1 MMKSILK
8 HRSKL
13 SLLLFTLS
21 ISFLGCEEFVEI
33 DPPRTEIVA
42 DELFESNS
50 GATSAIHGIY
60 SGIVELSSD
69 NLFNAGLE
77 IYTGLYSDE
86 LIDIGGE
93 VSRIEFASA
102 SINTLNEELYPVF
115 WLKTFSIINSANA
128 IVEGL
133 RSSSLNTVV
142 RDQVLGEALLVRA
155 LGYFYMTNL
164 FGEVPLVLT
173 TDVATNERIGKFG
186 VHVIYDQIEA
196 DLLEAQS
203 LLAEDFIF
211 TANDYRERP
220 TVAAASTLLARLY
233 LYRGDWANA
242 ESQATAVIDQSDLFE
257 LSTDVNDVFLPGS
270 KEAIWNFVPE
280 PDGNETRVG
289 RVFVLPSFAPIAW
302 ITNALRPEYTSSFE
316 VGDLRSENW
325 IDTLTNVNGTF
336 LYPVK
341 YKQGFGGLNFDNPP
355 ELYAV
360 FRLAELYL
368 IRAEARAQQNNI
380 SGSLEDINLV
390 RARAGLAAIAA
401 GDQSTLLE
409 AIYLERKHELFVEWG
424 HRWLD
429 LKRTGRAAAVM
440 SALPGKD
447 WQETD
452 LLWPL
457 PEQELLINPNLLP
470 QNAGY

>member
-1 MMKSILK
+1 MMKSI
-8 HRSKL
+8 SKNRPKFILL
-13 SLLLFTLS
+13 SFTFSILF
-21 ISFLGCEEFVEI
+21 FRCEEFVEI

-50 GATSAIHGIY
+50 GVTSAINGIY
-60 SGIVELSSD
+60 SDIVERSSD

-93 VSRIEFASA
+93 VPRVEFASA
-102 SINTLNEELYPVF
+102 SINAVNEELYPVF
-115 WLKTFSIINSANA
+115 WLKTYSIINSANA

-133 RSSSLNTVV
+133 RSSSLDTAVGN
-142 RDQVLGEALLVRA
+142 QVLGEALLVRA
-155 LGYFYMTNL
+155 LGYFYLTNL

-173 TDVATNERIGKFG
+173 TNVATNERIGKSG
-186 VHVIYDQIEA
+186 VHAIYDQIET

-211 TANDYRERP
+211 TTNDYRERP

-233 LYRGDWANA
+233 LYRRDWAGV
-242 ESQATAVIDQSDLFE
+242 ELQASSVIDQSDLFE
-257 LSTDVNDVFLPGS
+257 LLPDVNDVFLTGS
-270 KEAIWNFVPE
+270 REAIWNFVPE
-280 PDGNETRVG
+280 PEANETRVG
-289 RVFVLPSFAPIAW
+289 RVFVLPNFAPIAW
-302 ITNALRPEYTSSFE
+302 ITNALRPEYMLSFE
-316 VGDLRSENW
+316 SGDLRSVNW
-325 IDTLTNVNGTF
+325 IDTLTNSNGTF
-336 LYPVK
+336 LYPAK
-341 YKQGFGGLNFDNPP
+341 YKQGFGGLNFDEPP

-380 SGSLEDINLV
+380 SGSLEDINLI

-429 LKRTGRAAAVM
+429 LKRTGRADAVIP
-440 SALPGKD
+440 ALPGKD
-447 WQETD
+447 WQQTD

>member
-13 SLLLFTLS
+13 LLLLFTFG

-42 DELFESNS
+42 EALFKSNEGVT
-50 GATSAIHGIY
+50 GAINGIY
-60 SGIVELSSD
+60 SEIVTIFQD

-93 VSRIEFASA
+93 IPRVEFASA
-102 SINTLNEELYPVF
+102 SINAVNEDLHPVF

-133 RSSSLNTVV
+133 RSSSLNTAV
-142 RDQVLGEALLVRA
+142 RDQVLGEALLIRA
-155 LGYFYMTNL
+155 LGYFYLTNL

-173 TDVATNERIGKFG
+173 TDVETNERIGKSG

-196 DLLEAQS
+196 DLLETQS
-203 LLAEDFIF
+203 LLAEDFRF
-211 TANDYRERP
+211 ATNNYRDRP

-233 LYRGDWANA
+233 LYREDWANA
-242 ESQATAVIDQSDLFE
+242 ELQASAVIDQSDLFE

-280 PDGNETRVG
+280 PNLNETRVAH
-289 RVFVLPSFAPIAW
+289 VFVLPSFAPIAW
-302 ITNALRPEYTSSFE
+302 LTNALRPEYILSFE
-316 VGDLRSENW
+316 AGDLRGENW

-341 YKQGFGGLNFDNPP
+341 YKQGFGGLNFDDPP

-380 SGSLEDINLV
+380 SGSLEDINLL
-390 RARAGLAAIAA
+390 RARAGLEAIAT
-401 GDQSTLLE
+401 GDQNALLE

-429 LKRTGRAAAVM
+429 LKRTGRADAVI
-440 SALPGKD
+440 SALPGKN
-447 WQETD
+447 WQQTD